1 MYRFAV
7 GLRSYGNRFRK
18 IELPAA
24 TESRKNVFVCGEI
37 LKALLK
43 TQENEKVKFYALST
57 SNLSTP
63 YSEQYSKFKKL
74 TKEQK
79 KRVSMKLD
87 SACEQQ
93 ITSFENDF
101 GLEIKEVKNGKL
113 NRKGSLRIRIH
124 YLDNYHTLES
134 MYQII

>member
-18 IELPAA
+18 IELPSA

-37 LKALLK
+37 LKVLLK
-43 TQENEKVKFYALST
+43 KRTVQFYGLST
-57 SNLSTP
+57 SNPSTS
-63 YSEQYSKFKKL
+63 YSEKYSEFKKL

-79 KRVSMKLD
+79 NRVTMKFD

-93 ITSFENDF
+93 IAGFENDF
-101 GLEIKEVKNGKL
+101 GFEIKKVTNGKFS
-113 NRKGSLRIRIH
+113 REGSLRIRIH
-124 YLDNYHTLES
+124 YLDNNIPNNNNFVIVTN
-134 MYQII
+134 

>member
-1 MYRFAV
+1 MYRLAV
-7 GLRSYGNRFRK
+7 GIRSYGNRFRK

-24 TESRKNVFVCGEI
+24 RESRKNVFVSGEI
-37 LKALLK
+37 LKAFLK
-43 TQENEKVKFYALST
+43 KDTVHFYAQST
-57 SNLSTP
+57 FNPSSP
-63 YSEQYSKFKKL
+63 YSEQLSKFKKL

-101 GLEIKEVKNGKL
+101 GFEIKKVINGKL

-124 YLDNYHTLES
+124 YLDNYHTKL
-134 MYQII
+134 

>member
-1 MYRFAV
+1 MYRFTV
-7 GLRSYGNRFRK
+7 GIRSYGNRFRK

-24 TESRKNVFVCGEI
+24 KSRKNVFVSGEI
-37 LKALLK
+37 LKLLLK
-43 TQENEKVKFYALST
+43 TDTAEFYAQST
-57 SNLSTP
+57 SNPSSP
-63 YSEQYSKFKKL
+63 RSGQSSKFKKL

-93 ITSFENDF
+93 IAGFEKDF
-101 GLEIKEVKNGKL
+101 GFEIKKVINGKL

-124 YLDNYHTLES
+124 YLDNYH
-134 MYQII
+134 IK